1 MVKEAALPEVPLLR
15 EQLVRD
21 EDKPLPEFMSRAV
34 TVTRPLATTP
44 GTSFERVVPLRKA
57 FHDTVRD
64 PEFISDAKRHNAELR
79 PMPGEELAQLYR
91 DLIGAPQ
98 DVKDRV
104 KVALEPRK
112 ADALEISGG
121 SKSAP

>member
-1 MVKEAALPEVPLLR
+1 
-15 EQLVRD
+15 LVRD
-21 EDKPLPEFMSRAV
+21 EDKPLLEIMSRAV
-34 TVTRPLATTP
+34 TVGGPLATTP
-44 GTSFERVVPLRKA
+44 GPPFERVVALRKA

-64 PEFISDAKRHNAELR
+64 PEFIAAAKRHNAELR
-79 PMPGEELAQLYR
+79 PMPGEEPAQLYR

-112 ADALEISGG
+112 ADALEIHGG
-121 SKSAP
+121 AK